1 MCINHSYLYVH
12 YYVQIVQQWVKGL
25 SEEWNRDWDKEVLEE
40 WLREPKGLPGQPMD
54 NIGEL

>member
-1 MCINHSYLYVH
+1 MLLINYC
-12 YYVQIVQQWVKGL
+12 VQIVQQWIKGL

-40 WLREPKGLPGQPMD
+40 WLIEPKGLPDQPID